1 MTEKANKESK
11 LDRRL
16 SRLARD
22 TTRISALTL
31 LNEQTADLVEVA
43 EYLGVGK
50 RAAKQH
56 LEQMLAAGLIELIE
70 AASEDSEPRYRALE
84 QLLWDDEKWEALGEE
99 ERQRLSAWIVA
110 MIGSDVSDAIAAGT
124 FDARTE
130 GHASRMVSM
139 LDEKGWL
146 ELVKV
151 QNEAL
156 EESFA
161 IQAAAAER
169 LAENGEEGFPA
180 LSAMICCELPPG
192 SKTTD

>member
-11 LDRRL
+11 LDQRL

-22 TTRISALTL
+22 TTLIGALTL
-31 LNEQTADLVEVA
+31 LNEQSADLIEVA
-43 EYLGVGK
+43 EYLRVSK
-50 RAAKQH
+50 RAAKKH
-56 LEQMLAAGLIELIE
+56 LEQMLAAGLIELVDAPE
-70 AASEDSEPRYRALE
+70 EPEPRYRALKP
-84 QLLWDDEKWEALGEE
+84 LLWDDEKWEALGEE
-99 ERQRLSAWIVA
+99 ERQRLSAWIVG
-110 MIGSDVSDAIAAGT
+110 MISSDVSDAIAAGT

-139 LDEKGWL
+139 LDEQGWI

-151 QNEAL
+151 QNRAL
-156 EESFA
+156 EEGFA

-169 LAENGEEGFPA
+169 LAENQEEGFPV